1 MTGPPKLNEF
11 TRWKRSLLGGLA
23 SAGIVGI
30 ALALMYG
37 FNLFPFPFVSFM
49 SIGII
54 ISNFFFGDSNL
65 WIFIVSIV
73 FWFITGSA
81 ITHYSK
87 ENSMAIRLWIVLYF
101 VSFALFIVFYFYLN
115 Y

>member
-1 MTGPPKLNEF
+1 MTENRKLNEF

-37 FNLFPFPFVSFM
+37 FNVFPFPFVSFM
-49 SIGII
+49 TIGII

-65 WIFIVSIV
+65 WIFIVSVV
-73 FWFITGSA
+73 FWFIVGSV
-81 ITHYSK
+81 ITYYSK
-87 ENSMAIRLWIVLYF
+87 ENSTAIRLWVVLYF
-101 VSFALFIVFYFYLN
+101 VSFVLFIVFYFYLN